1 MFGFLKIK
9 KHESKGFKYKP
20 RFYDAEKEALNAKA
34 KAINSSEEI
43 SETDTEKE
51 FVKIRIKEELQHAK
65 TTARRDMRG
74 LWKGGNLRLI
84 SIIIILVLI
93 SYFILHR
100 FLPAFIQ
107 YLFPEG

>member
-20 RFYDAEKEALNAKA
+20 RFYDAEKEALKAKA

-51 FVKIRIKEELQHAK
+51 FVKIRIN
-65 TTARRDMRG
+65 G
-74 LWKGGNLRLI
+74 INL
-84 SIIIILVLI
+84 
-93 SYFILHR
+93 
-100 FLPAFIQ
+100 
-107 YLFPEG
+107 